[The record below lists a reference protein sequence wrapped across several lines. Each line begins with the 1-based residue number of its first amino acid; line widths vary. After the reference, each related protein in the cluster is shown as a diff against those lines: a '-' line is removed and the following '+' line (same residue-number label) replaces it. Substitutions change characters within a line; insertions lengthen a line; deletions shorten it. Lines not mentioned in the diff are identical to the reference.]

1 MKKKDVALDTNA
13 ILNHLLKGDDV
24 RAEIENQA
32 VRLTQMANGISGR
45 EYEYEMGMGKT
56 RTEATVKPANEQ
68 AYFSALK
75 NNTIEKILKQAKK

>member
-1 MKKKDVALDTNA
+1 MKKKDVTLDINA

-32 VRLTQMANGISGR
+32 VRLTQMANAVAGR
-45 EYEYEMGMGKT
+45 EHKYEMGMGKT
-56 RTEATVKPANEQ
+56 RTEATVKPANEK

-75 NNTIEKILKQAKK
+75 NNTFEKILKQAKK